1 MLPKGEISN
10 LSGFYQE
17 RGTISCLSLAIPV
30 RVFKCAALVLIVSLA
45 SSAEAATITDTLDS
59 VPSQVQCDESW
70 TNQNIVF
77 HFTETIAS
85 EDGSDGF
92 CSFGVNPGFIW
103 LYPSRLQLDFTELP
117 GTVTKIEADID
128 DDCGSDCTKLFAYSS
143 GTQIASRGNVTRLP
157 QTLSL
162 DFDLIHPNSCAI
174 RSFEGKV
181 NEFRIFIADGP
192 PTISIEN
199 RGALVA
205 ISWPTNAG
213 PYLLESTGSLAESAQ
228 WATETNNISIEG
240 SNFVY
245 QAPTLAACQFFRLR
259 RN

>member
-1 MLPKGEISN
+1 VLFFSLIS
-10 LSGFYQE
+10 
-17 RGTISCLSLAIPV
+17 
-30 RVFKCAALVLIVSLA
+30 RVN
-45 SSAEAATITDTLDS
+45 AATITDTFDS
-59 VPSQVQCDESW
+59 VPAQLQCNQPW
-70 TNQNIVF
+70 TNQNIIF
-77 HFTETIAS
+77 RFSETIAS

-92 CSFGVNPGFIW
+92 CSFGINAGFVW
-103 LYPSRLQLDFTELP
+103 LYPCRLQLDFTQLP

-143 GTQIASRGNVTRLP
+143 GTQIASIGNVTTLP

-162 DFDLIHPNSCAI
+162 NFNLLHPNSCAI

-181 NEFRIFIADGP
+181 EEFKISITDAP
-192 PTISIEN
+192 PKITIEN
-199 RGALVA
+199 RGASAA

-213 PYLLESTGSLAESAQ
+213 PYLLERSASLGESAQ
-228 WATETNNISIEG
+228 WTIETNNISIEG

-245 QAPTLAACQFFRLR
+245 QTSTLAACQFFHLR

>member
-1 MLPKGEISN
+1 VKG
-10 LSGFYQE
+10 FM
-17 RGTISCLSLAIPV
+17 
-30 RVFKCAALVLIVSLA
+30 CATALVLFISLVIRV
-45 SSAEAATITDTLDS
+45 EAATITDTLAS
-59 VPSQVQCDESW
+59 IPSQIQCNQPW

-92 CSFGVNPGFIW
+92 CSFGINAGFVW
-103 LYPSRLQLDFTELP
+103 LYPSRLQLDFTQLP

-143 GTQIASRGNVTRLP
+143 GTRIASIGNVTTFP

-162 DFDLIHPNSCAI
+162 DFSLIHPNSCAI

-181 NEFRIFIADGP
+181 KVFRISIAEAP
-192 PTISIEN
+192 PKITIEN
-199 RGALVA
+199 RGASAA

-213 PYLLESTGSLAESAQ
+213 PYSLERSGSLAESAQ

-240 SNFVY
+240 NNFVY
-245 QAPTLAACQFFRLR
+245 QASTLAAGQFFRLR